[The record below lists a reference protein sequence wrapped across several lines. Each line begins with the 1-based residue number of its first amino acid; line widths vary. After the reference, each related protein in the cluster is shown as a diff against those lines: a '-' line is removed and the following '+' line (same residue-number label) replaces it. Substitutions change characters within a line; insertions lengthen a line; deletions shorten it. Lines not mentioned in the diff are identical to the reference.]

1 MCIRDRYQDNVYNA
15 GLDGLSQ
22 DNLQWRIISRKRW
35 KMGERVTWNQVP
47 CLVVSVQLQAYN
59 SDILYA
65 YTLGRAD
72 GLYSQSYGNR
82 SIIGL
87 SLPALIKERSGN
99 QLRVQFKLDPGYQ
112 PGNNVYYTYAIETVS
127 WYCIPEIGSMVHIY
141 FPTWDESYAI
151 AVHAMRL
158 GSAQAGRK
166 KAVGDKSFTTCD
178 GKEMLFTES
187 GIT

>member
-1 MCIRDRYQDNVYNA
+1 MEEGDVRCPEYRRVQDNVYNA
-15 GLDGLSQ
+15 GLDRLVPGQPANGGLSAE
-22 DNLQWRIISRKRW
+22 SAGK
-35 KMGERVTWNQVP
+35 GERVTWNQVP

-158 GSAQAGRK
+158 AAPRQGRK
-166 KAVGDKSFTTCD
+166 KADW
-178 GKEMLFTES
+178 
-187 GIT
+187 

>member
-1 MCIRDRYQDNVYNA
+1 MTDPSTEGGRIYFGIPEIDEGECVEEDDYEIAQNIAGYQDNVYNA

-87 SLPALIKERSGN
+87 SLPALIKERSG
-99 QLRVQFKLDPGYQ
+99 K
-112 PGNNVYYTYAIETVS
+112 
-127 WYCIPEIGSMVHIY
+127 GSV
-141 FPTWDESYAI
+141 
-151 AVHAMRL
+151 
-158 GSAQAGRK
+158 
-166 KAVGDKSFTTCD
+166 
-178 GKEMLFTES
+178 
-187 GIT
+187 